1 MLNVNATNFR
11 KNIFSLLEQTIKY
24 DEPLNISTKDGNA
37 VLLSEDEYL
46 GMATS
51 LSLLSNPVMK
61 EKLIEGKNTPLAEC
75 IPEEEVD
82 W

>member
-1 MLNVNATNFR
+1 MLNVNVTNFR

-37 VLLSEDEYL
+37 ILLSEDEYL
-46 GMATS
+46 GMTTS

-61 EKLIEGKNTPLAEC
+61 EKLIEGKNTPLEKC
-75 IPEEEVD
+75 IPEEEVE

>member
-1 MLNVNATNFR
+1 MLNVNVTNFR

-37 VLLSEDEYL
+37 ILLSEDEYL
-46 GMATS
+46 GMTTS

-61 EKLIEGKNTPLAEC
+61 EKLIEGKNTLSKN
-75 IPEEEVD
+75 VFLKKG
-82 W
+82 

>member
-1 MLNVNATNFR
+1 MLNVNVTNFR

-37 VLLSEDEYL
+37 ILLSEDEYL
-46 GMATS
+46 GMTTS

-61 EKLIEGKNTPLAEC
+61 EKLIEGKNTSLEKC
-75 IPEEEVD
+75 IPEEEVE

>member
-1 MLNVNATNFR
+1 MLNVNVTNFR

-37 VLLSEDEYL
+37 VLLSEEEYL
-46 GMATS
+46 LMATS
-51 LSLLSNPVMK
+51 LSLLSNPAMK

-75 IPEEEVD
+75 IPEEKVE

>member
-75 IPEEEVD
+75 IPEEEVE